1 MSTQP
6 FTRRNF
12 IASSIAAAAVGG
24 PAMLRAAD
32 DGKEAAPPPAREY
45 YELSLYHLRRGPKQK
60 TFDSFMSQAAIPAL
74 NRAGIGPVGVFNVM
88 FGPDNPTAYVLLPL
102 KSPDGLLDA
111 NHRILADPDF
121 QTAGREFLSASP
133 ESPAF
138 IRAESSFMIAFEGM
152 PRLEIPAAA
161 ANNGPRIFE
170 LRTYE
175 SHGHRANLSKV
186 EMFNNGEIAIFR
198 RNGLAPVFF
207 GETLVGS
214 RLPNLTYM
222 LTFENMAA
230 REKNWTAFIADPD
243 WKKLS
248 TTPGYTDPEIVSNIS
263 NVFLR
268 PAPYSQV

>member
-1 MSTQP
+1 MIPQP
-6 FTRRNF
+6 LNRRRF
-12 IASSIAAAAVGG
+12 IASSLAAAGAPIAL
-24 PAMLRAAD
+24 PASD
-32 DGKEAAPPPAREY
+32 DAKESALPPAREY
-45 YELSLYHLRRGPKQK
+45 YELALYRLRRGPKQK
-60 TFDSFMSQAAIPAL
+60 AFEKFMEQAAIPAL
-74 NRAGIGPVGVFNVM
+74 NRAGVGPVGVFNVM
-88 FGPDNPTAYVLLPL
+88 AGPDNPTAYVLLPL
-102 KSPDGLLDA
+102 KTPEGLLDS
-111 NHRILADPDF
+111 NHRILADPEF
-121 QTAGREFLSASP
+121 QTAGKEFLSASP
-133 ESPAF
+133 DSPAF

-175 SHGHRANLSKV
+175 SHGRRANLSKV

-207 GETLVGS
+207 GESLVGP

-230 REKNWTAFIADPD
+230 RDKNWAAFVADPE

-268 PAPYSQV
+268 PAPCSQI